1 MYIYIYIPNIFQ
13 VQYKH
18 HLDDIPADPPDLP
31 RSYWRTVPVRMQQDV
46 RAFGAPES
54 YAPDHF
60 FLGHVNHWPC
70 FVFSGLCMRVCNVYI
85 YIYKYIYIYTYVYII
100 CFS

>member
-1 MYIYIYIPNIFQ
+1 MFIIYIYIPNIFQ

-46 RAFGAPES
+46 RAFGAP
-54 YAPDHF
+54 AMHRTIIFWDMRIIGRVLF
-60 FLGHVNHWPC
+60 FQ
-70 FVFSGLCMRVCNVYI
+70 VCVCVYNMFL
-85 YIYKYIYIYTYVYII
+85 II
-100 CFS
+100 

>member
-1 MYIYIYIPNIFQ
+1 MFIIIYIYIPHIFQ

-46 RAFGAPES
+46 RAFGAP
-54 YAPDHF
+54 AMHQTIF
-60 FLGHVNHWPC
+60 FGHENH
-70 FVFSGLCMRVCNVYI
+70 L
-85 YIYKYIYIYTYVYII
+85 
-100 CFS
+100 